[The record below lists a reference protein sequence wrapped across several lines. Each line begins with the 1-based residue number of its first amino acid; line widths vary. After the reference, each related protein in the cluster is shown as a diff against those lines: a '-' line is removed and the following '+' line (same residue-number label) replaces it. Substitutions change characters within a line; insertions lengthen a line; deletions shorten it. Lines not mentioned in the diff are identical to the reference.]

1 MAAGNKLLAKED
13 RRGSGADIPFLILTM
28 GLLALGL
35 AVLYSASSAQSA
47 YDTGYAIT
55 TRYLQKQA
63 VCALLGLIA
72 LYLFSRVPAA
82 LWYRLAWPVYGVSI
96 LLLLSVLLVGQQV
109 NGARR
114 WISIAGLQFQP
125 SEIAKFGAIL
135 VFARLTADFGEK
147 SEDFLHGVL
156 GFGGALLGILVP
168 LALEKHLSAIMLLGM
183 VAVVMMYFAGTRLR
197 WLLLGAAG
205 AAVFLLVYVSFMG
218 YAGDRISAWRH
229 PELDPG
235 DTGYQIL
242 QSLYAIGSG
251 GVLGLGFG
259 KSRQKYLYLPFQ
271 YNDYIF
277 AIFCEELGLLGAL
290 ALMALFAALI
300 TRGYRIARLASD
312 RFSSALAAGL
322 TSLIAV
328 QTILNLCVVTNLLPS
343 TGIALPFFSY
353 GGTALAVN
361 LGEMGIVLSIS
372 RQKDSGLVSR
382 RLSSGGKQN

>member
-13 RRGSGADIPFLILTM
+13 RRGSGADIPFLILTL

-82 LWYRLAWPVYGVSI
+82 LWYRLAWPVYGISI
-96 LLLLSVLLVGQQV
+96 LLLLSVLIVGQQV

-205 AAVFLLVYVSFMG
+205 AAAFLLVYVSLMG

-251 GVLGLGFG
+251 GMLGLGFG